1 MSSCCEYWSPSL
13 PGLLQFQPRLPAEG
27 IIRPATE
34 PAHITV
40 NEDDGEV
47 RLLVA
52 RAQGLLG
59 RVMVGYRTSPFT
71 AASPED
77 YEVISCH
84 PCTVDQHLRQTQG
97 WMVT

>member
-1 MSSCCEYWSPSL
+1 MSSCCENWSPSL
-13 PGLLQFQPRLPAEG
+13 PGLLQFQPSLPAEG

-34 PAHITV
+34 PAHVTV

-77 YEVISCH
+77 YEDSDGMLDFLPGERFKYISV
-84 PCTVDQHLRQTQG
+84 TV
-97 WMVT
+97 